1 MQVNDRKAEE
11 RLKVEKEKIADK
23 LAEQER
29 LMVIKRAKAE
39 ARRLDMERNNEV
51 IAHEIEAKAR
61 TKAEREV
68 ARAAV
73 RDERHKQEVAARE
86 VARRIAK
93 ERFAAVQAAEV
104 AAVAQVKAEFEVSM
118 RVAAERFERYQERKE
133 LKRARNFEK
142 AKAKVAELEAALAR
156 VAAAVEKTR
165 LEAAAKD
172 AALAERYVF
181 CSEAH
186 QMPWPVYEKTS
197 QKCTLEHTT
206 VCRQLPS
213 PFLCA

>member
-1 MQVNDRKAEE
+1 MACRRRHRPLVGRQTYSAVRQMTGRVGGAMSGVQVNDRKAEE

-29 LMVIKRAKAE
+29 LMLVKRAKAE

-51 IAHEIEAKAR
+51 IAQEIEAKAK
-61 TKAEREV
+61 TKAQREV
-68 ARAAV
+68 ARAQV
-73 RDERHKQEVAARE
+73 RAERHKAEVAARE
-86 VARRIAK
+86 VARQIAK

-118 RVAAERFERYQERKE
+118 KVAAERFERYQQRKE

-165 LEAAAKD
+165 LEAVAKD
-172 AALAERYVF
+172 AALAQRCVN
-181 CSEAH
+181 
-186 QMPWPVYEKTS
+186 
-197 QKCTLEHTT
+197 LI
-206 VCRQLPS
+206 
-213 PFLCA
+213 